1 MAATKGFP
9 LKVILT
15 AIDRLSGPVM
25 HAASTV
31 RRLGTAAAGVRGTFA
46 SLGGRLGLPVFNASM
61 NEANKHFGKF
71 TDVAGSAW
79 RAAQRLGIAVGI
91 AAGAALY
98 ATNSY
103 AEYTG
108 VIYDQVKVTGL
119 SAESLQAWG
128 YAAKQNG
135 TEASAFYSAMKIGS
149 KNIGLATIGQ
159 GKAKEVLRGLGI
171 QLKDTTGEFRSM
183 DSLLPEIADKIKRLR
198 TPQLQA
204 AAAAQIFGK
213 SGADMLPFL
222 LEGSDGIKAL
232 SDRAR
237 ELGLVLS
244 NDAIDKGDQLGDTID
259 EARGAMLGMRNT
271 IMAELA
277 PTIILLAR
285 QFTDFVVQNRP
296 QIQAFATMLATNL
309 PTAIDKVGASFAA
322 LRALV
327 EPFVSVLGF
336 LNDVFGVSNLLL
348 EGLAVTIAV
357 KLVAAVT
364 ALTPAVIALGT
375 ALLTTPIGWI
385 IAGLTAISLI
395 ALAVYNNW
403 DKVKQWW
410 VGFIDWLVPKIEW
423 LADKL
428 LMLSPAGLF
437 LKGAKFVGGLLSDEQ
452 SATAGAEQIGR
463 QAAGGKQDTVKVT
476 VDLNNLPAGSRVAT
490 ENSGTVFDL
499 NQGYVLAAP

>member
-31 RRLGTAAAGVRGTFA
+31 RKLGTAAAGVRGTFA

-61 NEANKHFGKF
+61 KEANKHFGKF

-98 ATNSY
+98 ATNAY

-108 VIYDQVKVTGL
+108 VIHDQVKVTGL

-135 TEASAFYSAMKIGS
+135 IEASAFYSAMKIGS
-149 KNIGLATIGQ
+149 RNIGMAAIGQ
-159 GKAKEVLRGLGI
+159 GKAKEVLKGLGI
-171 QLKDTTGEFRSM
+171 QIKDTTGKFRSM

-277 PTIILLAR
+277 PTLIALAS
-285 QFTDFVVQNRP
+285 QFTEFVVTHKP
-296 QIQAFATMLATNL
+296 QIEAFAAMLADKL
-309 PTAIDKVGASFAA
+309 PAALDQIGASFAA
-322 LRALV
+322 VKALV
-327 EPFVSVLGF
+327 DPLITALGF
-336 LNDVFGVSNLLL
+336 LNDVFGLGNLAAAAF
-348 EGLAVTIAV
+348 AVVIAV
-357 KLVAAVT
+357 KLTAAITTLIPLVW
-364 ALTPAVIALGT
+364 ALAAAFL
-375 ALLTTPIGWI
+375 ATPIGQI
-385 IAGLTAISLI
+385 ITGLTLL
-395 ALAVYNNW
+395 ALAAMAIYRNW
-403 DKVKQWW
+403 DKLVEWW
-410 VGFIDWLVPKIEW
+410 NGIWQAIGGTVYFAVQRILGYLPEWLVN
-423 LADKL
+423 
-428 LMLSPAGLF
+428 MLSGDSNVRVTGPAP
-437 LKGAKFVGGLLSDEQ
+437 
-452 SATAGAEQIGR
+452 TADQLGR